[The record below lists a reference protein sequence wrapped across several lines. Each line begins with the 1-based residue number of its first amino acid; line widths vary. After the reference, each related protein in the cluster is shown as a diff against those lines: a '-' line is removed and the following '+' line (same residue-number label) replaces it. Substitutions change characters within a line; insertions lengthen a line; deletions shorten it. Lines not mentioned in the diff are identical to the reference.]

1 MDAKENIWDVPYHKA
16 FFKTSHN
23 SYELSIREQLNEG
36 VRGLEYDL
44 HDDKIQELEDFEV
57 YHLQNHID
65 VLLGEDGNPNDLL
78 FSNWL
83 KVLDDW
89 SSEQNGEHAPIT
101 LFIELKDGIIDS
113 NNEPEELYGIKK
125 MNKIIS
131 ESINPKILYTFKEFK
146 EHNYNWPT
154 VRDLKGRILL
164 VLVSY
169 WGGYWAASEDGFE
182 SRLKYLNSSL
192 DCKDDV
198 CFVSWV
204 QEDQGEK
211 ALFLKEKSHFWK
223 CSLEFSTKSFTEN
236 NRFQRLTRADFDKIV
251 WGRHVKTYY
260 NKNYE
265 KGFRCNFPATDMWGS
280 EKYHSCFPW
289 SI

>member
-1 MDAKENIWDVPYHKA
+1 MAVKEKWDIPYHKA

-23 SYELSIREQLNEG
+23 SYELSIREQLNKG

-44 HDDKIQELEDFEV
+44 HDDKIQELDDFEV

-83 KVLDDW
+83 NVLDDW
-89 SSEQNGEHAPIT
+89 SSEQNKEHAPIT

-113 NNEPEELYGIKK
+113 NNEPEELYGFKK
-125 MNKIIS
+125 MNKIIMDS
-131 ESINPKILYTFKEFK
+131 FKPKTLFTFKDFRDN
-146 EHNYNWPT
+146 NYKWPT
-154 VRDLKGRILL
+154 VRELKGCILL

-169 WGGYWAASEDGFE
+169 WGGYWAASEEGFE
-182 SRLKYLNSSL
+182 SRLKYLNNCL
-192 DCKDDV
+192 EGKDDV

-211 ALFLKEKSHFWK
+211 ASYLKEKSNFWK
-223 CSLEFSTKSFTEN
+223 CDLEYSTKHFDEN
-236 NRFQRLTRADFDKIV
+236 DKAQRATRADFDKIV

-260 NKNYE
+260 NKDYE
-265 KGFRCNFPATDMWGS
+265 KGYRVNFPATDAWGTD
-280 EKYHSCFPW
+280 KYDSCFHW
-289 SI
+289 AI

>member
-1 MDAKENIWDVPYHKA
+1 MPAKEKVWDVPYHEA

-23 SYELSIREQLNEG
+23 SYEHSIREQLNNG

-57 YHLQNHID
+57 YHLKNHID
-65 VLLGEDGNPNDLL
+65 VLRGEDGNPNNLL
-78 FSNWL
+78 FSHWL
-83 KVLDDW
+83 KVLNDW
-89 SSEQNGEHAPIT
+89 SSEQNKEHAPIT
-101 LFIELKDGIIDS
+101 LFVELKDGIIDL
-113 NNEPEELYGIKK
+113 NNEPDELYGIKK
-125 MNKIIS
+125 MNKIIMDS
-131 ESINPKILYTFKEFK
+131 FTSKTLYTFKDFREN
-146 EHNYNWPT
+146 NYKWPT
-154 VRDLKGRILL
+154 VRELKGCILL

-182 SRLKYLNSSL
+182 SRLKYLNNCL
-192 DCKDDV
+192 EAKDDV

-204 QEDQGEK
+204 QEDKGEK
-211 ALFLKEKSHFWK
+211 SSFLKEKSHFWK
-223 CSLEFSTKSFTEN
+223 CNLDYSTKSFIEN
-236 NRFQRLTRADFDKIV
+236 NKLQRLTRADFDKIV

-265 KGFRCNFPATDMWGS
+265 KGYRCNFPATDAWGS
-280 EKYHSCFPW
+280 EKYNSCFPW

>member
-1 MDAKENIWDVPYHKA
+1 MAVKEEVWDVPYHKA
-16 FFKTSHN
+16 FYKTSHN
-23 SYELSIREQLNEG
+23 SYEHSVRAQLNNG

-57 YHLQNHID
+57 YHLPNHID
-65 VLLGEDGNPNDLL
+65 VLFEKDGNPNDLL

-89 SSEQNGEHAPIT
+89 SNEQDKDHAPIT

-125 MNKIIS
+125 MNQIITDS
-131 ESINPKILYTFKEFK
+131 FTPKTLFTFKDFREN
-146 EHNYNWPT
+146 NYEWPT
-154 VRDLKGRILL
+154 VRELKGCVLL

-169 WGGYWAASEDGFE
+169 WGGYWASSEDGFE
-182 SRLKYLNSSL
+182 SRLRYLNNSL
-192 DCKDDV
+192 EGKDDV

-211 ALFLKEKSHFWK
+211 SPYLKEKSHFWK
-223 CSLEFSTKSFTEN
+223 CSLEYSTTSFSEN
-236 NRFQRLTRADFDKIV
+236 NVARRLTRADYDKIV
-251 WGRHVKTYY
+251 WGRHVKTYF

-265 KGFRCNFPATDMWGS
+265 KGYRCNFPATDAWGTQR
-280 EKYHSCFPW
+280 YDSCFPW

>member
-1 MDAKENIWDVPYHKA
+1 MAVKEKIWDLPYHEA

-23 SYELSIREQLNEG
+23 SYEHSIREQLSNG

-65 VLLGEDGNPNDLL
+65 VLLGEDGNPNNLL
-78 FSNWL
+78 FSRWL

-89 SSEQNGEHAPIT
+89 SNEQNKEHAPIT
-101 LFIELKDGIIDS
+101 LFVELKDGIIDS
-113 NNEPEELYGIKK
+113 NNEPDELYGIKK
-125 MNKIIS
+125 MNKIIMDS
-131 ESINPKILYTFKEFK
+131 FNSKTLFTFKDFREN
-146 EHNYNWPT
+146 NYKWPT
-154 VRDLKGRILL
+154 VRELKGCILL
-164 VLVSY
+164 ILVSY

-182 SRLKYLNSSL
+182 SRLKYLNNCL
-192 DCKDDV
+192 EAKDDV

-204 QEDQGEK
+204 KEDKGEK
-211 ALFLKEKSHFWK
+211 SSFLKEKSHFWK
-223 CSLEFSTKSFTEN
+223 CSLDYSTKSFTEN
-236 NRFQRLTRADFDKIV
+236 NKFQRLTRADFDKIV

-265 KGFRCNFPATDMWGS
+265 KGYRCNFPATDAWRS
-280 EKYHSCFPW
+280 EKYNSCFPW

>member
-1 MDAKENIWDVPYHKA
+1 MTTKENIWDIPYHKA

-23 SYELSIREQLNEG
+23 SYEHSIRAQLNKG

-44 HDDKIQELEDFEV
+44 HDDKIQEIGDFEV

-65 VLLGEDGNPNDLL
+65 VLFSEDGNPDNLL

-83 KVLDDW
+83 KLLNNW
-89 SSEQNGEHAPIT
+89 SNEQNKEHAPIT
-101 LFIELKDGIIDS
+101 LFVELKDGIIDS

-125 MNKIIS
+125 MNKIIMNS
-131 ESINPKILYTFKEFK
+131 FDAKTLYTFKDFREN
-146 EHNYNWPT
+146 NYTWPT
-154 VRDLKGRILL
+154 VKELKGCILI

-182 SRLKYLNSSL
+182 SRLKYLNNCL
-192 DCKDDV
+192 EGKDDV

-211 ALFLKEKSHFWK
+211 SSYLKEKTNFWK
-223 CSLEFSTKSFTEN
+223 CSLEYSTESFPEN
-236 NRFQRLTRADFDKIV
+236 NRSQRLTRADFDKIV

-265 KGFRCNFPATDMWGS
+265 SGYRCNFPATDAWGA
-280 EKYHSCFPW
+280 EEYNSCFPW